1 MGVINGFCPCGSRHT
16 AAQGQARTRHRE
28 HGSRAPRRRHGAR
41 TSRRPAAAV
50 QVVRADVT
58 QHAELD
64 AVMEQLEQ
72 SFGRVDVLFVNA
84 GIGAYASLDQTTE
97 AHFDSIFDT
106 NVKGA
111 YFTVQKALPLLATG
125 ASVILTGSVVVELGM
140 AGSSVYSASKA
151 AMRSLPRTLSTELV
165 HRGVRVN
172 VLSPGAVTTPIYER
186 LRLDPDALA
195 ATRSGI
201 EAQVLLGRFGV
212 PDEIAAAALVLASDD
227 SSYCLGMELVVE
239 GGWSQL

>member
-1 MGVINGFCPCGSRHT
+1 
-16 AAQGQARTRHRE
+16 
-28 HGSRAPRRRHGAR
+28 
-41 TSRRPAAAV
+41 
-50 QVVRADVT
+50 VRADVT